1 MEDNQR
7 EITIEGGYGCCGRI
21 GEAVVA
27 ENIDDIVVFVAVA
40 VVVGGIVEGYD
51 SVAVAV
57 VAVFR

>member
-1 MEDNQR
+1 M
-7 EITIEGGYGCCGRI
+7 I